1 LFVIYRVTQDN
12 VDKEKPMDLSTPTAI
27 TRGYIQ
33 AVSDHDLTPLQ
44 QLFSD
49 QLVAT
54 IGDSSFTKQ
63 EWIAAIEKLLPSLLR
78 NEIRNLFV
86 DGSSTCV
93 VYDFVTDTVAGAV
106 TCVEVLTVEG
116 GKIRTIELVFD
127 RLAFAPVGQAIKER
141 AGAAS

>member
-1 LFVIYRVTQDN
+1 
-12 VDKEKPMDLSTPTAI
+12 MDLTTPAAI
-27 TRGYIQ
+27 TRRYIQ
-33 AVSDHDLTPLQ
+33 AVSDHDVTPLQ

-63 EWIAAIEKLLPSLLR
+63 EWIVAIEKLLPALLR

-86 DGSSTCV
+86 DGSTTCV

-106 TCVEVLTVEG
+106 TCVEVLTIQDGE
-116 GKIRTIELVFD
+116 IRTIELVFD
-127 RLAFAPVGQAIKER
+127 RLAFAPVGQALKER
-141 AGAAS
+141 VAAAS